1 MESFGIKKTHRA
13 EPQHTCGPTGAEKGP
28 VYTYI
33 CILETEIS
41 RQPASCL
48 LSGWQTVSGV
58 SGWMEIISKTLLKHS
73 SGWRSFIKK
82 QQKKLFPK
90 QHLCRHRFFSS
101 APVSPNGWTLIS
113 EHSGPKSFIRVFM
126 GTLLLKS
133 PQRHSEFHLVA
144 CRCNFRRSES
154 EEGSRDRT

>member
-1 MESFGIKKTHRA
+1 MESVSIKKTHRA

-48 LSGWQTVSGV
+48 LSGCQTVSGV

-73 SGWRSFIKK
+73 SGWRSFIKNN
-82 QQKKLFPK
+82 KKNSFQNNTSVDTGSSPRHLSVQTAEHLFQNILVQSP
-90 QHLCRHRFFSS
+90 SS
-101 APVSPNGWTLIS
+101 ECLWG
-113 EHSGPKSFIRVFM
+113 
-126 GTLLLKS
+126 
-133 PQRHSEFHLVA
+133 
-144 CRCNFRRSES
+144 RCY
-154 EEGSRDRT
+154 

>member
-1 MESFGIKKTHRA
+1 MESFCIKKTHRA

-73 SGWRSFIKK
+73 SGWRSFIKNNK
-82 QQKKLFPK
+82 KKLFPK
-90 QHLCRHRFFSS
+90 TTPLSTQVLLLGTCQSKRLNTYFRTFWSKVLHQSVYGDVVIKISS
-101 APVSPNGWTLIS
+101 ASQWVS
-113 EHSGPKSFIRVFM
+113 SGRLSM
-126 GTLLLKS
+126 
-133 PQRHSEFHLVA
+133 
-144 CRCNFRRSES
+144 
-154 EEGSRDRT
+154 